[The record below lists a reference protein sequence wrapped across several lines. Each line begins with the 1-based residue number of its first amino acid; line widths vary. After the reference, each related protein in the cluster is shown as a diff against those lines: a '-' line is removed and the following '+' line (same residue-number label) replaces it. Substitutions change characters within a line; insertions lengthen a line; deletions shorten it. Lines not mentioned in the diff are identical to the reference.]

1 MNCRH
6 EHARCCIRV
15 MIPHLVLDDLPY
27 DTCHLIAIELHHWV
41 LDLDLLGARS
51 RSRGSHPVLSDMRIE
66 ARCVY

>member
-1 MNCRH
+1 
-6 EHARCCIRV
+6 

-27 DTCHLIAIELHHWV
+27 DTCHLIAVELHHWV

-51 RSRGSHPVLSDMRIE
+51 RSRRSHPVLSDMRIE